1 MKKILL
7 FLILASFSFCQ
18 KETAPVTFNP
28 TLVEFETPAHFPLLD
43 LPQDNPL
50 SIEGIKLG
58 RKLYYDSL
66 LHPNKIHS
74 CASCHVQ
81 DEGFSSINVNSLP
94 HVNMTWSTSF
104 LWNGEIEGGLE
115 EAMEFEVHDF
125 FKTDFEQLKQ
135 DPYYL
140 TLYEDAFGTPDINLE
155 RTSKALAQFLR
166 TVVSANSDYDAFF
179 KGEKQL
185 TASQY
190 RGYLIYNSEKGDCFH
205 CHGYPLLADNQFHN
219 TGLDSVYTKSNW
231 GRYEITGNTSDV
243 GKFKTPTLRNVEF
256 TRPYM
261 HDGRFMTLEEVV
273 EFYNNGVKL
282 SPTLDPIMTKSGK
295 ENGLNLSEQEK
306 KDLVNFLKS
315 FTDNEFL
322 TSEAFSNPE

>member
-7 FLILASFSFCQ
+7 ILFLATLFFCK
-18 KETAPVTFNP
+18 KEIEPATYSP
-28 TLVEFETPAHFPLLD
+28 TLVEFETPAHFPFLN
-43 LPQDNPL
+43 LPKDNPL
-50 SIEGIKLG
+50 TVEGINLG

-66 LHPNKIHS
+66 LHPNKTNS
-74 CASCHVQ
+74 CASCHLQ

-94 HVNMTWSTSF
+94 HVNMAWSTFF

-125 FKTDFEQLKQ
+125 FKTDFDQLKQ
-135 DPYYL
+135 DPHYL
-140 TLYEDAFGTPDINLE
+140 SLYEDAFGTTDINLE
-155 RTSKALAQFLR
+155 TTSKALAQFLR
-166 TVVSANSDYDAFF
+166 TVVSANSDYDEFF
-179 KGEKQL
+179 KGEKPL

-219 TGLDSVYTKSNW
+219 TGLDSVFTSNNM
-231 GRYEITGNTSDV
+231 GRYEITKNTSDV

-273 EFYNNGVKL
+273 EFYNSGVKL

-295 ENGLNLSEQEK
+295 ENGLGLSEQDK

-322 TSEAFSNPE
+322 TSEAYSNPH

>member
-155 RTSKALAQFLR
+155 RTSKEPR
-166 TVVSANSDYDAFF
+166 
-179 KGEKQL
+179 
-185 TASQY
+185 
-190 RGYLIYNSEKGDCFH
+190 
-205 CHGYPLLADNQFHN
+205 
-219 TGLDSVYTKSNW
+219 
-231 GRYEITGNTSDV
+231 
-243 GKFKTPTLRNVEF
+243 
-256 TRPYM
+256 
-261 HDGRFMTLEEVV
+261 
-273 EFYNNGVKL
+273 KL
-282 SPTLDPIMTKSGK
+282 W
-295 ENGLNLSEQEK
+295 LS
-306 KDLVNFLKS
+306 F
-315 FTDNEFL
+315 
-322 TSEAFSNPE
+322 